1 MAQLRL
7 SEVVYCMCKVT
18 SIVLN
23 KGMKLTELS
32 VVNMTHGDKN
42 QHSTNVNCF
51 EADKYSKRE

>member
-1 MAQLRL
+1 
-7 SEVVYCMCKVT
+7 MCKVT

-32 VVNMTHGDKN
+32 VVNMTHSDKN